1 MKYRIGHLAYPTAD
15 MAATLDFY
23 VNKLN
28 FVHAFSIPNDKDQPW
43 IEYLMAGDG
52 RFIEFFHPET
62 VPFSAASGN
71 YLHLCLEVDD
81 IRAAVAEL
89 ESKGVAIRVPVNQ
102 GKDKN
107 YQAWIR
113 DPDGRDIE
121 LMQLDPESPQANAQ
135 KTL

>member
-1 MKYRIGHLAYPTAD
+1 MKYSIGHLAYSTAD

-23 VNKLN
+23 VGKLN
-28 FVHAFSIPNDKDQPW
+28 FVHAFSIPNNEGKPW

-62 VPFSAASGN
+62 TPHSAERVN
-71 YLHLCLEVDD
+71 
-81 IRAAVAEL
+81 
-89 ESKGVAIRVPVNQ
+89 IRVQINR

-121 LMQLDPESPQANAQ
+121 LMQLDPDSPQSNA
-135 KTL
+135 KKSI